1 MNTVASSVVGF
12 AFQSSASI
20 HVTARLVDQAL
31 NLKGQTSASVYRRNF
46 AKKRFEP
53 CQATG
58 LPMVRGQL
66 SPFQCLAQKFR
77 VRNRTITDEAGEWA
91 LSKTWC
97 RYKEGTGEEPFS
109 RAYGDVFQGQIATRL
124 AVCKDLLQHRLD
136 ALPFVPGSSNRVV

>member
-66 SPFQCLAQKFR
+66 SPFQCLAQNFR
-77 VRNRTITDEAGEWA
+77 VRNRTITDEAGNG
-91 LSKTWC
+91 LF
-97 RYKEGTGEEPFS
+97 P
-109 RAYGDVFQGQIATRL
+109 RL
-124 AVCKDLLQHRLD
+124 GAAIKKVQERSHFYELTVTS
-136 ALPFVPGSSNRVV
+136 FRVK